1 MKKVQ
6 VFVNAILSVAIVV
19 LFILYF
25 TSGKSAGSGEGET
38 FSTDTLSLNNT
49 TDVVYVNIDTLL
61 ANYDMYH
68 DFEGKFEEKQK
79 SSEAQLDD
87 RSKKWQTR
95 VSNYQDLLK
104 KGLITRS
111 KAAEMEQQ
119 LGQEQQDIL
128 QLKDQLSAQLM
139 EQQQVMNRQILFSIM
154 EYLEKYNQGK
164 YRYILS
170 NSVGGNLL
178 YADPVLDITDE
189 VIRGINE
196 YYAGI
201 RDSVLQANQ

>member
-1 MKKVQ
+1 MKKAQ
-6 VFVNAILSVAIVV
+6 VFVNAILSAAIVI

-25 TSGKSAGSGEGET
+25 TSGKSAGSGQVET
-38 FSTDTLSLNNT
+38 ASTDTLSFNNT

-68 DFEGKFEEKQK
+68 DFEDKFAEKQK

-95 VSNYQDLLK
+95 VSNYQDLLQ

-111 KAAEMEQQ
+111 KASEMEQQ
-119 LGQEQQDIL
+119 LGQEQQEIL
-128 QLKDQLSAQLM
+128 KLKDQLAAQLM
-139 EQQQVMNRQILFSIM
+139 DQQQVMNRQILYSIM
-154 EYLEKYNQGK
+154 GYLEKYNQGK

-170 NSVGGNLL
+170 NSVGGGLL